1 MSLKSITD
9 VMAREYRIPASRM
22 YQMVQFY
29 HELLAQDLKMDGK
42 VRLPHLGVLKTKE
55 RSAREGTNPATGKKI
70 YIRERKAVGFRPAKD
85 LLRFINDLDKLGKD
99 DEED

>member
-22 YQMVQFY
+22 YQMIQFY
-29 HELLAQDLKMDGK
+29 HQLLAEDLKIDGK

-55 RSAREGTNPATGKKI
+55 RKAREGTNPATGKKV
-70 YIRERKAVGFRPAKD
+70 YIKERKAVGFRPAKD
-85 LLRFINDLDKLGKD
+85 LLRFVNDIEK
-99 DEED
+99 EEKA